1 MELIVFYILMSLMDE
16 KDEELVKQS
25 SVCLKSQYSEE
36 DLIDKVKAQNIIN
49 NFLSYITFYLQ
60 FYLLF

>member
-1 MELIVFYILMSLMDE
+1 MSLMDE

-36 DLIDKVKAQNIIN
+36 DLIDKVKGTKYNKYFFKLY
-49 NFLSYITFYLQ
+49 NFLFAILPFILK
-60 FYLLF
+60 

>member
-1 MELIVFYILMSLMDE
+1 MDE

>member
-1 MELIVFYILMSLMDE
+1 MSLMDE

-36 DLIDKVKAQNIIN
+36 DLIDKVKDTKYNKYFFKLY
-49 NFLSYITFYLQ
+49 NFLFAILPFILK
-60 FYLLF
+60 